1 MNESWKEE
9 PSVIAIQEK
18 KRLRPHVEHV
28 PKQLIVEINSQVALF
43 RDLLIHVGQARDCP
57 ELREKIRKQRRT
69 VVDACRHTSQLLLPQ
84 VRSAVAEGIPAD
96 NPHFVLL
103 FFIAQL
109 FLRELAKC
117 HRLVQVI
124 PMDMASY
131 YENRPGPSNLGNVI
145 SQILLCKQI
154 TPDFRQEELC
164 SITKDSQDV
173 RKMVQDM
180 QEFMPQQENNT
191 ERNQALTEDIGGHQ
205 WTKKNRSS
213 SFYKNMGSFCCICRP
228 NYL

>member
-1 MNESWKEE
+1 MAVLVLS
-9 PSVIAIQEK
+9 SMY
-18 KRLRPHVEHV
+18 LL
-28 PKQLIVEINSQVALF
+28 QLIVEINSQVALF
-43 RDLLIHVGQARDCP
+43 RDLLIHVGQARDSP
-57 ELREKIRKQRRT
+57 ELREKIRKLRRT
-69 VVDACRHTSQLLLPQ
+69 LVDACRHTSQLLLPQ
-84 VRSAVAEGIPAD
+84 VRSCCSAVAEGIPAD
-96 NPHFVLL
+96 NQHFVLL

-117 HRLVQVI
+117 YRLVQVI
-124 PMDMASY
+124 PMDMTGY

-173 RKMVQDM
+173 RRMVQDM

-191 ERNQALTEDIGGHQ
+191 ERNQALIGEDTGGHQ
-205 WTKKNRSS
+205 WTKNRSA

>member
-1 MNESWKEE
+1 MATSSHHRGHGHHHHEDPNFAKTH
-9 PSVIAIQEK
+9 A
-18 KRLRPHVEHV
+18 
-28 PKQLIVEINSQVALF
+28 LIVEINSQVALF

-57 ELREKIRKQRRT
+57 ELREKIRKLRRT

-124 PMDMASY
+124 PMDMTGY

-154 TPDFRQEELC
+154 TPDFRQEELY

-173 RKMVQDM
+173 RRMVQDM

-191 ERNQALTEDIGGHQ
+191 ERNQALTGDDTGGQH
-205 WTKKNRSS
+205 WTKKNRSA